1 MSQPRLPSSPSPEEL
16 LQLVAEKRSRL
27 IERAT
32 ILKRQLRQLAAELT
46 ACEESIDELD
56 STEKHLLAENAARF
70 EREK

>member
-1 MSQPRLPSSPSPEEL
+1 MEEV

-46 ACEESIDELD
+46 ACEEHIDELD
-56 STEKHLLAENAARF
+56 LTEKHLLAENAARRK
-70 EREK
+70 REK

>member
-1 MSQPRLPSSPSPEEL
+1 MDQRRLPPSDSSEEV

-27 IERAT
+27 VERAT

-56 STEKHLLAENAARF
+56 RTEKHLLAENAARLK
-70 EREK
+70 REK